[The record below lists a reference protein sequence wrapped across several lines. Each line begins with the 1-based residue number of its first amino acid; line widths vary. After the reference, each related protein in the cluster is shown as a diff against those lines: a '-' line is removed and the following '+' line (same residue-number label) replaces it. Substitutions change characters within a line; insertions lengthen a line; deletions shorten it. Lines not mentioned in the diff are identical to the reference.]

1 MCSICSPH
9 HLTTQTLSIDTQA
22 LMRKC
27 DGGLDIYANLMD
39 ANVYLLA
46 GWVMELIEHKDFT
59 R

>member
-1 MCSICSPH
+1 MCFTCLPH
-9 HLTTQTLSIDTQA
+9 HLTTQTLINTKA

-27 DGGLDIYANLMD
+27 DGCLDIYANLMD

-46 GWVMELIEHKDFT
+46 GWVIELIKHKDFT